1 MYFAIK
7 TSSADECLNVVH
19 FQVATLFLTF

>member
-1 MYFAIK
+1 MYFSIK